1 MDRIIDLTLKN
12 LKRHHFNALHFK
24 NPGQCADYVRE
35 RIANIR
41 STAAGGSKTL
51 DETGIRR
58 IIENES
64 VHFIAR
70 DGASEESKLKTERE
84 ALNADMYFA
93 GINALSR
100 TGVIVNIDK
109 RGNRVGA
116 VTFGPKEVILV
127 SGTNKICQSVASA
140 VDRAKNIA
148 AVNNCRRFGLDTP
161 CIEAGECI
169 DCEHEDNICYT
180 TVIMRMCYPH
190 DRITVC
196 LIDGEYGF

>member
-1 MDRIIDLTLKN
+1 MDRIIDLTLTN
-12 LKRHHFNALHFK
+12 LRRHHFNALYFE
-24 NPGQCADYVRE
+24 NAGQCADYVKK
-35 RIANIR
+35 RIGDIR
-41 STAAGGSKTL
+41 SAAAGGSKTL
-51 DETGIRR
+51 DETGIRG

-64 VHFIAR
+64 AHFIAR
-70 DGASEESKLKTERE
+70 DGSSEENKLKTERE
-84 ALNADMYFA
+84 ALHADIYFA
-93 GINALSR
+93 GINALSQ

-127 SGTNKICQSVASA
+127 SGTNKICQSVVSA
-140 VDRAKNIA
+140 IDRAKNIA
-148 AVNNCRRFGLDTP
+148 AMKNCRRFGLDTP
-161 CIEAGECI
+161 CKKAGKCI

-190 DRITVC
+190 GRITVC